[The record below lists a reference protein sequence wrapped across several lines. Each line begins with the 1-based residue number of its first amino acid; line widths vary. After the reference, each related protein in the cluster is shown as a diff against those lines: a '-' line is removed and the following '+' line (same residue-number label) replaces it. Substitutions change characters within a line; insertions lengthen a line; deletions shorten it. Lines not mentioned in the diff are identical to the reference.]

1 MLPITCTI
9 IAKNEADRIG
19 RAIASVRDLVEDI
32 LVVDS
37 GSTDDTVAIAQK
49 LGARVVHNPWVGFGP
64 QKRFAEDEARHDWI
78 LNLDA
83 DEWLS
88 DELRSEIEAAFAAP
102 PAATRA
108 FRIRTRLVYPDAAS
122 PAPLADS
129 HNYIRLYNRK
139 VTRFR
144 NSLTHDEVL
153 STDDVVQ
160 MRGEILHRSFRSVA
174 HTMRKMLDYAE
185 LQHKENGA
193 PRRIATLRLVI
204 ELPCQFFK
212 YYLLRGHCF
221 GGRAGFAYA
230 STLAVSRFM
239 RLLVVSGF

>member
-9 IAKNEADRIG
+9 IARDEADRIG
-19 RAIASVRDLVEDI
+19 GAIASVRDLVDDI

-37 GSTDDTVAIAQK
+37 GSTDETVAISQK

-78 LNLDA
+78 LNIDA

-88 DELRSEIEAAFAAP
+88 DELRSEIAAAFAAP
-102 PAATRA
+102 PSATCA
-108 FRIRTRLVYPDAAS
+108 FRIRTRLVYPDAAG

-139 VTRFR
+139 MTRFR
-144 NSLTHDEVL
+144 DSLTHDEVL
-153 STDDVVQ
+153 STGDVVQ

-185 LQHKENGA
+185 LQTKENSG
-193 PRRIATLRLVI
+193 PRRITTLRLVI
-204 ELPCQFFK
+204 EVPFQFFK
-212 YYLLRGHCF
+212 YYFLRGHCF
-221 GGRAGFAYA
+221 AGRAGFVYA

-239 RLLVVSGF
+239 RLLVISGR